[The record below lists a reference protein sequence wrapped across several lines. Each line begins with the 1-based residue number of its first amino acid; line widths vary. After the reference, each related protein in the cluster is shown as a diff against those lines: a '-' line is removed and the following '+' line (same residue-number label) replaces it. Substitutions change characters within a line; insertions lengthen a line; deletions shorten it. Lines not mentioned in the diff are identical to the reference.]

1 MDGRTKKRKQCCNDF
16 AKIKPFKKAQAK
28 QSYGIF

>member
-1 MDGRTKKRKQCCNDF
+1 MAGQRKKQCCNVF